1 MSPEPT
7 NASMAYVPTS
17 RTIGRRIAELRQAKG
32 LSQAHVAQRLELSR
46 AAITQ
51 WEGGV
56 TYPSLELIESLAVI
70 LGTTPWYLAFGHGAE
85 VNSVSV
91 IQVPWVAFNA
101 DGEGTETAVVGIPR
115 PVISGWRINDVRQ
128 LVAVEINDNATEGL
142 PSDLA
147 IVDRS
152 NVQTGF
158 NVKVALLFGDKV
170 QVANLSHTPG
180 DDSYRISVSG
190 DTFSMQIDKV
200 KIIGRVV
207 GKIARA

>member
-1 MSPEPT
+1 MTPEPT

-32 LSQAHVAQRLELSR
+32 LSQAHVATRLELSR

>member
-1 MSPEPT
+1 M
-7 NASMAYVPTS
+7 
-17 RTIGRRIAELRQAKG
+17 
-32 LSQAHVAQRLELSR
+32 
-46 AAITQ
+46 
-51 WEGGV
+51 
-56 TYPSLELIESLAVI
+56 
-70 LGTTPWYLAFGHGAE
+70 
-85 VNSVSV
+85 SV

-170 QVANLSHTPG
+170 QVVNLSHTPG

-207 GKIARA
+207 GKIARV